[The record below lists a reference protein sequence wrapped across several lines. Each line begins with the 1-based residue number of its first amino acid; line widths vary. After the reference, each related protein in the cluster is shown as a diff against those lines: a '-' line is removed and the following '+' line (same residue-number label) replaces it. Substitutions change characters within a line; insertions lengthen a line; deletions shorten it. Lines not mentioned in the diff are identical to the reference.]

1 MNNKLSTNELDKIS
15 APAPRPAVE
24 QFWNWF
30 VANSEQLTMM
40 NDISDTERQQL
51 LDEMQHHLDSYC
63 PGLSYEISEQT
74 AQGRTMIISAEGDFD
89 LFRYVVELTDN
100 APDIDWWEF
109 VAFKQPQGKALKV
122 VFDKYRFDTAKM
134 AFMQLECEEEPDI
147 IGLRVAVPD
156 LPPNYRPKEDDPDD
170 DDRLVGVYV
179 TLEALLG
186 EFDCTTLIGYL
197 EICPM
202 PKEPFKSGFR
212 PLDDLPQFV
221 DWFKASRNK
230 D

>member
-1 MNNKLSTNELDKIS
+1 MNNNLNTSST
-15 APAPRPAVE
+15 

-30 VANSEQLTMM
+30 LANGEQLTMM

-51 LDEMQHHLDSYC
+51 LDEMQHQLDSYC

-147 IGLRVAVPD
+147 IGLRVAVP
-156 LPPNYRPKEDDPDD
+156 PNYRPKEDDPDD